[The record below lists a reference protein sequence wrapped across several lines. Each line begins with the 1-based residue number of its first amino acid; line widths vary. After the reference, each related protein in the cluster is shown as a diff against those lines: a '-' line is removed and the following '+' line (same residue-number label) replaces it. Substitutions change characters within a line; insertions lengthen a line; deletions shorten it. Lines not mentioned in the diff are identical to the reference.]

1 MISIYLYLYTNNS
14 LDNAII
20 YIRVWLASRAE
31 PVSRAREMGEP
42 SRARSATEPHRA
54 EPSRARLGSFPA
66 LTIPTKLSTKK
77 IQDFLLIVSVLR
89 IIYFLIWLT
98 DVIVYSMEYVLVQH
112 NQ

>member
-31 PVSRAREMGEP
+31 PAREPSSSRAEPVSLARKMG
-42 SRARSATEPHRA
+42 

-66 LTIPTKLSTKK
+66 LVAALLS
-77 IQDFLLIVSVLR
+77 DG
-89 IIYFLIWLT
+89 
-98 DVIVYSMEYVLVQH
+98 
-112 NQ
+112 